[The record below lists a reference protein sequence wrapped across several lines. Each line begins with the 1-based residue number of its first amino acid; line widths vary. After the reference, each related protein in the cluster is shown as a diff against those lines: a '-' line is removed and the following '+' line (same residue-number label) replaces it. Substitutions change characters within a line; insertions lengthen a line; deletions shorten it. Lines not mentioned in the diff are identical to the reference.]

1 MVHPLFVSER
11 FRHKKLRLPPFPS
24 QLQDQTYFVT
34 TNFTA
39 GTKQTI
45 SFSINLFQRG
55 GVVQGSLKRILLVE
69 NAIARESCVENC
81 LT

>member
-34 TNFTA
+34 INFTA

-55 GVVQGSLKRILLVE
+55 GVVQGSLKRILLIE

>member
-1 MVHPLFVSER
+1 MVRPLFVSER
-11 FRHKKLRLPPFPS
+11 LLVLRLPPFPS

-34 TNFTA
+34 INFTA

-55 GVVQGSLKRILLVE
+55 GVVQGSLKRI
-69 NAIARESCVENC
+69 
-81 LT
+81 